1 LPARP
6 AKLSIAQTL
15 EEREKE
21 CFQFLR
27 ELPNERRYVLIGG
40 YAVSS
45 FQFPRYSVDLDIAI
59 PQGELSFFQSF
70 AGKRGFKLERE
81 FDVERIYHG
90 KSITYGKRIG
100 VRVGLDLFVNSV
112 SSRETKFAYPFSS
125 LFDNSEIR
133 EIRGRGLGARA
144 SARVADR
151 EMLLALKANAMRDQ
165 DMRDILALCFQAPS
179 LSKVVAH
186 LERCPRKDI
195 TENLERLDVYTSTI
209 DPQSFRSV
217 FGMTEEVVK
226 RSIATCR
233 ALSSGLRDELRL
245 DPRKTIG
252 ELRGAFKT
260 HEKSVREGIRELER
274 VHRKEAGS

>member
-1 LPARP
+1 LR
-6 AKLSIAQTL
+6 LSIGQKL

-21 CFQFLR
+21 CFQLLN
-27 ELPNERRYVLIGG
+27 ELPNERQYVLIGG

-45 FQFPRYSVDLDIAI
+45 FQFPRYSVDLDIAV
-59 PQGELSFFQSF
+59 PQEELAFFQSF

-81 FDVERIYHG
+81 LDVEQLYHG
-90 KSITYGKRIG
+90 RLVIYGKQIG

-112 SSRETKFAYPFSS
+112 RSRETKSAYPFSY
-125 LFDNSEIR
+125 LFDNSEVR

-144 SARVADR
+144 RARVADR

-165 DMRDILALCFQAPS
+165 DMRDILALCFQQPS

-186 LERCPRKDI
+186 LERCPRKEI

-217 FGMTEEVVK
+217 FGTTEDVVK
-226 RSIATCR
+226 RSIANCR
-233 ALSSGLRDELRL
+233 ALLAGLRDELRL
-245 DPRKTIG
+245 DPRKNVG

-274 VHRKEAGS
+274 EHRKEARS

>member
-1 LPARP
+1 LSAKQF
-6 AKLSIAQTL
+6 KLSIGQKL
-15 EEREKE
+15 EGREKE
-21 CFQFLR
+21 CFQFLSD
-27 ELPNERRYVLIGG
+27 LPNERRYVLIGG

-45 FQFPRYSVDLDIAI
+45 FQFPRYSVDLDIAV
-59 PQGELSFFQSF
+59 PQEELAFFQSF

-81 FDVERIYHG
+81 LDVEQLYHG
-90 KSITYGKRIG
+90 RLVIYGKQIG

-112 SSRETKFAYPFSS
+112 RSRETKSAYPFSY
-125 LFDNSEIR
+125 LFDNSEVR

-144 SARVADR
+144 RVRVADR

-165 DMRDILALCFQAPS
+165 DMRDILALCFQQPS

-186 LERCPRKDI
+186 IERCPRKEI

-217 FGMTEEVVK
+217 FGTTEDVVK
-226 RSIATCR
+226 RSIANCR
-233 ALSSGLRDELRL
+233 ALLAGLRDELRL
-245 DPRKTIG
+245 DPRKNVG

-274 VHRKEAGS
+274 EYRKEARS

>member
-1 LPARP
+1 LR
-6 AKLSIAQTL
+6 LSIGQKL

-21 CFQFLR
+21 CFQFLK
-27 ELPNERRYVLIGG
+27 ELSNERRYVLIGG

-81 FDVERIYHG
+81 FDVERLYHG
-90 KSITYGKRIG
+90 RSVIYGKQIG
-100 VRVGLDLFVNSV
+100 VRVGLDLFVNSLC
-112 SSRETKFAYPFSS
+112 SRETKFAYPFSY

-151 EMLLALKANAMRDQ
+151 EMLFALKANSMRDQ
-165 DMRDILALCFQAPS
+165 DMRDILALCFQEPS
-179 LSKVVAH
+179 VSKIVAH
-186 LERCPRKDI
+186 LEECPRKAI

-217 FGMTEEVVK
+217 FGTTEEVVK
-226 RSIATCR
+226 RSIANCR
-233 ALSSGLRDELRL
+233 ALLAGLRDELPL
-245 DPRKTIG
+245 ELRKTLG

-274 VHRKEAGS
+274 EHRKEARG